1 VGGGAAIGF
10 ESYKERAAADLA
22 STQAQ
27 YQATHDESQRRQL
40 AVWIDY
46 HQGFLEAEPT
56 LEVRLPN
63 VTFTERLVLQGT
75 RRAAELIP
83 FTGGH
88 CASDCVL
95 FLPQE
100 GIVFMNDLLFIGY
113 DPWLGEGDP
122 DKLLGILKAIDDL
135 DPKTLVPGHGPVG
148 RQDSLRQMG
157 QYVCTLHELAREM
170 VDDGE
175 AEVKIDAMMVPEP
188 YDDWLFSAFFALN
201 IRFLHERR
209 LGS

>member
-1 VGGGAAIGF
+1 MTQLTCTQVRSRHFRLQELADGVYAALHVGGGAAIGF

-63 VTFTERLVLQGT
+63 VTFTERLALQGT

-100 GIVFMNDLLFIGY
+100 GIVFMSDLLFIGY
-113 DPWLGEGDP
+113 HPWLGEGDP

-135 DPKTLVPGHGPVG
+135 DPKNAGARPWPSREARQPEANGTIRLHVARTGAGDG
-148 RQDSLRQMG
+148 RR
-157 QYVCTLHELAREM
+157 
-170 VDDGE
+170 
-175 AEVKIDAMMVPEP
+175 
-188 YDDWLFSAFFALN
+188 
-201 IRFLHERR
+201 
-209 LGS
+209 